1 VWVQGRWLRR
11 GLDTLPNGLD
21 NPGRY
26 GGTPAIRDT
35 GIVAAEIATSPTAS
49 LGLRVG
55 YMYGRTIGS
64 WTGAF
69 DPRQGAVLFA
79 GSDFDTTA
87 VNLLGLLPTDL
98 GHRTYIEAQHSGRV
112 GSAKLVFATRLT
124 AQSGRPRSVVADGDD
139 GTIFL
144 IPRGSAGR
152 GPVLTQANIRLG
164 AEWRGLD
171 ITLDL
176 FNVFDRRDATT
187 VDESYTSGAIRPI
200 DQGELSDLVFLKTE
214 NGSAAQR
221 RPSYGTATSFQAPFA
236 VFLGVQHAF

>member
-1 VWVQGRWLRR
+1 MWLQGRWLRR
-11 GLDTLPNGLD
+11 GLDTMPNGFD

-26 GGTPAIRDT
+26 GGPPAIRDT
-35 GIVAAEIATSPTAS
+35 GIFAAEIATAPTAK
-49 LGLRVG
+49 LALRVG

-69 DPRQGAVLFA
+69 DPRQGAVLYA
-79 GSDFDTTA
+79 GSDFDTRS

-98 GHRTYIEAQHSGRV
+98 GHRTYIEAERSGRV
-112 GSAKLVFATRLT
+112 GSAKLVFAMRLT
-124 AQSGRPRSVVADGDD
+124 AANGRPRNVVADSDE

-152 GPVLTQANIRLG
+152 APVLTQANMRVG
-164 AEWRGLD
+164 AQWRGLD

-176 FNVFDRRDATT
+176 FNVFDRRVATA
-187 VDESYTSGAIRPI
+187 VDESFAAGVIRPI

-214 NGSAAQR
+214 SGAAAQR
-221 RPSYGTATSFQAPFA
+221 RPSYGTATAFQSPFA
-236 VFLGVQHAF
+236 AFLGVRHAF